1 MKIILTYI
9 SLILLALATA
19 EPVLADQIVVAGTS
33 ATPNFVV
40 ITPDSRLLQLEKYL
54 DSHNS
59 PLSNDADFLIAE
71 ADRLNLD
78 WRLVAA
84 IAGTESTFGK
94 HIPSNSYNAW
104 GWAIYTGMQDGK
116 HFASWKDGITTVSE
130 GLRYRY
136 IDRGAKTIE
145 QIGRIYAASPR
156 WSRNVHF
163 FLREIELFKPAATSL
178 LAITI

>member
-1 MKIILTYI
+1 M
-9 SLILLALATA
+9 ALATA
-19 EPVLADQIVVAGTS
+19 SPVLADQIAVAGTS
-33 ATPNFVV
+33 ATPNFVLV
-40 ITPDSRLLQLEKYL
+40 TPDSRVLQLQAYL

-59 PLSNDADFLIAE
+59 PLTDDADFLITE

-156 WSRNVHF
+156 WPTNVHF
-163 FLREIELFKPAATSL
+163 FLKEIELFKPAATSL

>member
-1 MKIILTYI
+1 MKIILTFI
-9 SLILLALATA
+9 SLILVALATA
-19 EPVLADQIVVAGTS
+19 RPVLADEIAVAGTS
-33 ATPNFVV
+33 ATPHFA
-40 ITPDSRLLQLEKYL
+40 ITTPDSRVKHLKTYL

-59 PLSNDADFLIAE
+59 PLTDDADFLITE

-78 WRLVAA
+78 WKLVAA

-116 HFASWKDGITTVSE
+116 HFASFKDGITTVSE
-130 GLRYRY
+130 GLRYKY

-156 WSRNVHF
+156 WSRNVRF
-163 FLREIELFKPAATSL
+163 FLTEIELFKPNDTSL

>member
-1 MKIILTYI
+1 MKKILTYI

-19 EPVLADQIVVAGTS
+19 EPVLANQTPIAGTS

-40 ITPDSRLLQLEKYL
+40 ITPDSRLLQLETYL

-84 IAGTESTFGK
+84 IAGAESTFGK

-136 IDRGAKTIE
+136 IDRGARTIE

-156 WSRNVHF
+156 WSSNVHF
-163 FLREIELFKPAATSL
+163 FLKEIELFKPAATSL